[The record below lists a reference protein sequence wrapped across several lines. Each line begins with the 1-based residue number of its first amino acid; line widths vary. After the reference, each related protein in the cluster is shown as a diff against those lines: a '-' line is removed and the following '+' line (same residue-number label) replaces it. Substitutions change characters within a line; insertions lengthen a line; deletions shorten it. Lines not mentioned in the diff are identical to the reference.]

1 MRLPQ
6 PPPSLTWAKAKARAI
21 LSELDL
27 RHPCD
32 MDIED
37 IAWGARRILVKNED
51 LIGTEGR
58 LVKLGDSGIISVRA
72 GIPEA
77 GRRRFI
83 IAHEI
88 GHFEMH
94 KKDENQLDLCTQSDL
109 EYEYHGSRPEEKEAS
124 AFATELLLPE
134 EIFGPPARN
143 AEIGFNLVRKLA
155 DEFDTTLTLTAM
167 RMIQFTSYRAALV
180 ASENGKIKWVRASP
194 TFGYQLPYRAPL
206 DEGTIAADVHST
218 KEAPP
223 KSQLVLA
230 GSWIKNTSVD
240 PDKAMREECLWLG
253 RYGTALSLIWME
265 QDVEAD

>member
-1 MRLPQ
+1 MR
-6 PPPSLTWAKAKARAI
+6 PPPASQTWAKAKARAI

-37 IAWGARRILVKNED
+37 IAWGARKILVKEED

-72 GIPEA
+72 EIPEA
-77 GRRRFI
+77 GRRRFV

-94 KKDENQLDLCTQSDL
+94 KADENQLNLCAQSDL

-134 EIFGPPARN
+134 DVFGQPARN
-143 AEIGFNLVRKLA
+143 GEIGFNLVRKLA

-167 RMIQFTSYRAALV
+167 RLMQFTSYRAALI
-180 ASENGKIKWVRASP
+180 ASENGKIKWARLSS
-194 TFGYQLPYRAPL
+194 TFGFPIPYRAAL
-206 DEGTIAADVHST
+206 DEGTIAAEVHAA
-218 KEAPP
+218 KEAPA

-230 GSWIKNTSVD
+230 SSWIKNPRVD
-240 PDKAMREECLWLG
+240 PDKSMREECLWLG

-265 QDVEAD
+265 QDVESDD

>member
-1 MRLPQ
+1 MRPAPASQ
-6 PPPSLTWAKAKARAI
+6 TWAKAKARAV

-27 RHPCD
+27 KHPCD

-37 IAWGARRILVKNED
+37 IAWGARQILVKDEG
-51 LIGTEGR
+51 LVGTEGR
-58 LVKLGDSGIISVRA
+58 LVKLGDSGVISVRT

-77 GRRRFI
+77 GRRRFV

-94 KKDENQLDLCTQSDL
+94 LADENQLNLCAQGDL

-134 EIFGPPARN
+134 DVFAPPARN

-180 ASENGKIKWVRASP
+180 ASEHGQIKWARYSP
-194 TFGYQLPYRAPL
+194 TFGYTLPYRAAL
-206 DEGTIAADVHST
+206 DEGTIAADMHAT
-218 KEAPP
+218 KTAPP
-223 KSQLVLA
+223 KSQFVLA
-230 GSWIKNTSVD
+230 SSWIKNTRVD

-253 RYGTALSLIWME
+253 KYGTALSLIWMD
-265 QDVEAD
+265 QDIESD